1 MTPYCLQV
9 CFAVDPKGILK
20 CARTYFLQNGFVP
33 ISLTDIGETSSLRH
47 SKDLRYKKGISYYFN
62 DLALFWPPTD
72 IFRQPT
78 LYSLPSPL
86 QMSTDSKVVS
96 KREEEP

>member
-1 MTPYCLQV
+1 MGYSLLSLSKVTLYCLQV

-47 SKDLRYKKGISYYFN
+47 SKDLR
-62 DLALFWPPTD
+62 
-72 IFRQPT
+72 
-78 LYSLPSPL
+78 
-86 QMSTDSKVVS
+86 
-96 KREEEP
+96 